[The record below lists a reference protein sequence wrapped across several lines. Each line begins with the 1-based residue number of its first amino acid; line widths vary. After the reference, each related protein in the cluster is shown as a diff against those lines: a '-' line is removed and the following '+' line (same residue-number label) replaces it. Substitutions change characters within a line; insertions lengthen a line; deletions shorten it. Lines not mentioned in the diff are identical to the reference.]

1 MKKLMIDKLT
11 ICASIVLSLG
21 GGCRSSEPDTMTVK
35 DYYQDDF
42 LIGAAIPARH
52 VNGNDPKADSIVSL
66 HFNSIVAENCMKQEE
81 IQPEE
86 GVFEWEDA
94 DKFVKYGEDRGMA
107 IIGHALIWHSQLA
120 PWFTRDSDGNPV
132 SPEVLKEHIKNHIS
146 ALVGRYK
153 GRVKGWDVVNEA
165 ILDDGS
171 FRNSPFY
178 EILGEE
184 FIPLAFEYAHEADPE
199 AELYINDYSMFLPEK
214 REAYVKLIGKLRER
228 GVRIDGV
235 GMQSHIGMDYPELEE
250 YEKSIEALSGTGVNV
265 MITELDMSALPTVM
279 KGANISDKAE
289 FESRFN
295 PYTAGLPED
304 VSERWNERMD
314 SVMNILEKHSD
325 VISRVTW
332 WGTQDGMS
340 WKNNFPMRGRTDYPL
355 LFDRNCEMKP
365 FMAKRLQEKQNLKKE

>member
-1 MKKLMIDKLT
+1 MIEKLT
-11 ICASIVLSLG
+11 ICATIVMSLG
-21 GGCRSSEPDTMTVK
+21 CGCRSSEPDEMTVK
-35 DYYQDDF
+35 DYYHDDF

-52 VNGNDPKADSIVSL
+52 VNGKDPKADSVVSL

-86 GVFEWEDA
+86 GVFVWEDA
-94 DKFVKYGEDRGMA
+94 DKFVEYGDELGMA

-120 PWFTRDSDGNPV
+120 PWFTRDSVGNPV
-132 SPEVLKEHIKNHIS
+132 SPDVLKERMKTHIS
-146 ALVGRYK
+146 TLMGRYK

-171 FRNSPFY
+171 YRHSPFY

-184 FIPLAFEYAHEADPE
+184 FIPLAFEYAHEADPD

-214 REAYVKLIGKLRER
+214 REAYVKLIGELQER

-250 YEKSIEALSGTGVNV
+250 YEKSIEALSATGVNV

-295 PYTAGLPED
+295 PYTAGLPAD

-314 SVMNILEKHSD
+314 SVMSILEKHSD

-355 LFDRNCEMKP
+355 LFDRNCDIKP
-365 FMAKRLQEKQNLKKE
+365 FMAKRLQEKRKQKKE